1 MARTKHVGLTAAFSL
16 LAFALAIAPAL
27 AQTTPALTSAARSW
41 ADRVAEIEQ
50 YLKSAEVV
58 GVEEIGVGVTK
69 PRRATLAPGG
79 PCDKFAWKP
88 IIPGRYSGY
97 WESYKSEIA
106 AYKVDRLLELDMVPP
121 TVEREVDHAKM
132 SAQLWVD
139 GLQSIT
145 KVQGQKPPDVDAYN
159 RQVYRHRVFDD
170 LVGNIDENAG
180 NILIDRAWNIVL
192 VDHSRCFAEFSKLP
206 FPLSRIDR
214 QLYGRL
220 KALDAATLNEA
231 IGHLV
236 ESGVIRHMLKRRD
249 EIVTIFEKLAAEKG
263 DAQVFIS

>member
-1 MARTKHVGLTAAFSL
+1 MWLILWLAVSLSPAMPPQAAAS
-16 LAFALAIAPAL
+16 PA
-27 AQTTPALTSAARSW
+27 TSAPQTATGAKVWIGRYAEFEAFIQS
-41 ADRVAEIEQ
+41 ADITRLE
-50 YLKSAEVV
+50 
-58 GVEEIGVGVTK
+58 GIGVGVTH
-69 PRRATLAPGG
+69 PRHAFFAPGG
-79 PCDKFAWKP
+79 LAAG
-88 IIPGRYSGY
+88 IIVKDLPPSRQHGF

-106 AYKVDRLLELDMVPP
+106 AYRVDRLLELDMVPP
-121 TVEREVDHAKM
+121 TVEREVERTKM
-132 SAQLWVD
+132 SAQLWIE

-145 KVQGQKPPDVDAYN
+145 KVQGQTPPDVDAYN

-170 LVGNIDENAG
+170 LVGNIDDNAG
-180 NILIDRAWNIVL
+180 NILIDKAWNIVL

-214 QLYGRL
+214 QVYGRL

-236 ESGVIRHMLKRRD
+236 ESGVIKNMLKRRD
-249 EIVTIFEKLAAEKG
+249 EIVRIFEKLAAEKG